1 MKTSDLAMLM
11 EVKFC
16 LCKAT
21 CVYPSQADF
30 LLACSLVIPVFCQFV
45 SHWNQNIFGLFPLP
59 LSYSFDEARCNLT
72 KSKLKTLSESIVK
85 PHLSMYVLSVNCLIS
100 CARFHAL
107 LMINF
112 FGPLPLSPISLQGN
126 SENCITPNWNLQL
139 KVCQCYHKAKI
150 TYFFHVGQI
159 FWLPINLQ
167 ANIQ

>member
-21 CVYPSQADF
+21 CVYPSQAYF
-30 LLACSLVIPVFCQFV
+30 LLACALVIPVFWQFV

-59 LSYSFDEARCNLT
+59 LSYRFNKARCNLT
-72 KSKLKTLSESIVK
+72 KSKLKTLYESIVK
-85 PHLSMYVLSVNCLIS
+85 PHLSMYSTLCDLIS
-100 CARFHAL
+100 CAQFHAL

-112 FGPLPLSPISLQGN
+112 FGPLPFPPISLQGK